1 MQANF
6 LGLLKSNVGP
16 CVVSLISDNI
26 RVTANE
32 VWQLKRKI
40 HSKYFPFVHILHWL
54 EHLWTHALIRKPILH
69 GHVFTTVLNCPL
81 QVKLKHINLKSMFK
95 SNAGAI
101 RARRHAFS
109 LVISAWHYQLL
120 PDGWQWAQSGQ
131 LWGGG
136 HTWGNS
142 ELIWKCLMKTNAAC
156 DTLKCCIHYGDI
168 SEGISPRRNEFI
180 TIVIAPC
187 LLTRDKAFKASW
199 QVIQRVKWPGIT
211 PIICT
216 WWMRLLFTC
225 YPLGLNGAIIPV
237 TIYWYV

>member
-1 MQANF
+1 M
-6 LGLLKSNVGP
+6 LKSNVGP

-120 PDGWQWAQSGQ
+120 TDRWHWAQSGQ
-131 LWGGG
+131 LRGGG
-136 HTWGNS
+136 
-142 ELIWKCLMKTNAAC
+142 I
-156 DTLKCCIHYGDI
+156 
-168 SEGISPRRNEFI
+168 
-180 TIVIAPC
+180 
-187 LLTRDKAFKASW
+187 
-199 QVIQRVKWPGIT
+199 PGGT
-211 PIICT
+211 VSSFENV
-216 WWMRLLFTC
+216 WWRQML
-225 YPLGLNGAIIPV
+225 PV
-237 TIYWYV
+237 TLWSAAYITETLVRELVHRGMSL